1 MIIKSQL
8 SARSEFYFACL
19 GAKVNG
25 WNLQISDKRTTHLSE
40 HTKGGIES
48 RRYRIRPVRRS
59 VTEFSSKMRVF
70 PGKKLSRFRGM
81 KGINTHHVTLM
92 VVSEF

>member
-8 SARSEFYFACL
+8 SEGSEFYFACL

-40 HTKGGIES
+40 NTKGGIES
-48 RRYRIRPVRRS
+48 DRGGVPPRIFDRGVPRRFVNPNPI
-59 VTEFSSKMRVF
+59 
-70 PGKKLSRFRGM
+70 
-81 KGINTHHVTLM
+81 
-92 VVSEF
+92 

>member
-1 MIIKSQL
+1 MIIKSQF

-19 GAKVNG
+19 EAKVNG

-40 HTKGGIES
+40 NTKGGIES
-48 RRYRIRPVRRS
+48 DRRS

-70 PGKKLSRFRGM
+70 PGNIKIKSFSRM
-81 KGINTHHVTLM
+81 KGINTHQITLM